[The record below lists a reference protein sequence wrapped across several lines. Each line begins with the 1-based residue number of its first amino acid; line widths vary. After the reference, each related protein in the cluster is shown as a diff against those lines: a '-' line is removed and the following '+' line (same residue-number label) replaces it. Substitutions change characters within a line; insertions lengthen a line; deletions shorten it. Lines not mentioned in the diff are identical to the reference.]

1 MQKVRVVQNSF
12 QFGEVSDSLIMRTDS
27 PVYGA
32 SAQTVQNLV
41 VTSEGA
47 LKKRHGLKH
56 IENRNISYQSAYPH
70 QSHLFPFLFDDNE
83 EYLVSIENAAIKIW
97 RLLSDGRL
105 DSVSYLTTDIDG
117 NALPFNMLYLNEYTT
132 AQYGDVMFICHPLF
146 APRTL
151 VRTSLT
157 SFEVDTFSFDER
169 ADSKETYQPYT
180 KFQAVGVYFDPS
192 ATAGSGITVQVYAN
206 TGTAD
211 EDGICETSSATTPSL
226 NGVLNPNF
234 PSGGPEFTIGK
245 QITVTSASNL
255 SARTFTIT
263 GTDNDGASITEDIT
277 GPNANTVYSTKLF
290 KTVTLITCD
299 AAVNPLTYTVGVS
312 TKEAV
317 TYFDVTGSK
326 TGNDY
331 LSSEHVGVTL
341 RYGQSEMDI
350 VSVQSSC
357 DATVDIVDELK
368 RRLTVL
374 NPLRTIDG
382 SSTVEVTMLNHGF
395 AGGESITIEDAAAT
409 GGINTGNINGART
422 VLSIIDEN
430 TFAFTAGG
438 SASSAEDGGGYVKIV
453 THAPVTEWDE
463 QSWSAVRGY
472 PAAVAFHE
480 NRLCFAGTLAEP
492 DTIWMSQIGSFFN
505 FDVGDAEDTDSIN
518 LVAATGNVHEIHYL
532 ISNRDLQVFTST
544 GELYVPTYL
553 NQAITPT
560 NAQIR
565 LQTPYG
571 TEHVQPVSID
581 GATIFVQKGGSTV
594 REFLY
599 TDAEDAYT
607 ASPVSTLAPHLID
620 NPQYLAVSHGAFG
633 LSDSYAALVL
643 GNGDLALF
651 SSNRS
656 EKRAAWTNF
665 TFNGRFSSV
674 AAIHDRLFAMVYYED
689 KLQLC
694 EFKDEV
700 FIDNWKSVTYN
711 PTIYSNFDASSMNG
725 VFVEFATTVPI
736 TITANNTLSVGDEI
750 YISGFTNQTLWSFAG
765 LDLVDLNGT
774 VQTITEAT
782 SSYFKFAY
790 QLGSA
795 LTSEGEVDSTPN
807 SEVEIFQNSIVDM
820 SQVYTSL
827 DDITFDVIYTENG
840 LEKHEPVTIT
850 GQSVN
855 SENIVIISNLG
866 ISGADVGS
874 EVYVGTKFDSKLVTN
889 PVDASLGNG
898 PATGEVRGITNVVL
912 DVKSTKSMKVNDRVA
927 LNSDFTGKKEVRLLG
942 YGRNPQVTVEQDD
955 PLSMQINGIVA
966 ELIV

>member
-32 SAQTVQNLV
+32 SAQTVQNMV

-56 IENRNISYQSAYPH
+56 IENRTISYQSAYPH
-70 QSHLFPFLFDDNE
+70 QSQLFPFLFDNNE
-83 EYLVSIENAAIKIW
+83 EYLISIEHAAIKIW
-97 RLLSDGRL
+97 RLLSGGTL
-105 DSVSYLTTDIDG
+105 DSVAYLTTDIDG
-117 NALPFNMLYLNEYTT
+117 NALPFNMSYLNEYTT

-180 KFQAVGVYFDPS
+180 KFQAVGVQLDPS
-192 ATAGSGITVQVYAN
+192 ATTGSGITVQVYAN

-211 EDGICETSSATTPSL
+211 EDGICQTSSATTPSL
-226 NGVLNPNF
+226 NGDLNPNF

-290 KTVTLITCD
+290 KTVTLVTCD

-326 TGNDY
+326 TGSDY

-422 VLSIIDEN
+422 VTSIIDEN
-430 TFAFTAGG
+430 TFTFTAGG

-620 NPQYLAVSHGAFG
+620 DPQYLAVSHGAFG

-665 TFNGRFSSV
+665 KFNGRFSSV

-689 KLQLC
+689 RLQLC

-700 FIDNWKSVTYN
+700 FIDNWKSVYYY
-711 PTIYSNFDASSMNG
+711 PA
-725 VFVEFATTVPI
+725 VFVGFS
-736 TITANNTLSVGDEI
+736 ITAIFVSGSSNVTLRFFQTNNLFETGDKA
-750 YISGFTNQTLWSFAG
+750 YFKDFVNDSFWSSIG
-765 LDLVDLNGT
+765 VDLEDLNGT
-774 VQTITEAT
+774 AKVIVGHDPTYIDVNYTMSSPSSSSAT
-782 SSYFKFAY
+782 LSLSNPS
-790 QLGSA
+790 G
-795 LTSEGEVDSTPN
+795 TPK
-807 SEVEIFQNSIVDM
+807 ILDGSIVDM
-820 SQVYTSL
+820 SQVYTGL
-827 DDITFDVIYTENG
+827 DDITFDVIYTEGG
-840 LEKHEPVTIT
+840 LEKHETVTIT
-850 GQSVN
+850 GQSTN
-855 SENIVIISNLG
+855 NDNIVIIPDLG
-866 ISGADVGS
+866 TSGPDLQTT
-874 EVYVGTKFDSKLVTN
+874 VYVGTKFDSKLVTN

-942 YGRNPQVTVEQDD
+942 YGRNPQVTIEQDD

>member
-70 QSHLFPFLFDDNE
+70 QSHLFPFLFDNNE
-83 EYLVSIENAAIKIW
+83 EYLVSVESQAIKIW

-105 DSVSYLTTDIDG
+105 DSVAYLTTDIDG

-146 APRTL
+146 VPRTL

-180 KFQAVGVYFDPS
+180 KFQAVGVHLDPS
-192 ATAGSGITVQVYAN
+192 ATTGSGITVQVYAN

-211 EDGICETSSATTPSL
+211 EDGICQTSSATTPSL
-226 NGVLNPNF
+226 NGDLNPNF

-290 KTVTLITCD
+290 KTVTLVTCD

-326 TGNDY
+326 TGSDY

-409 GGINTGNINGART
+409 GGINTGNLNGART
-422 VLSIIDEN
+422 VTSIIDEN
-430 TFAFTAGG
+430 TFTFTAGG

-571 TEHVQPVSID
+571 AEHVQPVSID
-581 GATIFVQKGGSTV
+581 GATIFVQNGGSTV

-620 NPQYLAVSHGAFG
+620 DPQYLAVSHGAFG

-656 EKRAAWTNF
+656 EKRAAWTKF

-689 KLQLC
+689 RLQLC
-694 EFKDEV
+694 EFTNEV

-711 PTIYSNFDASSMNG
+711 PTTYSGFD
-725 VFVEFATTVPI
+725 
-736 TITANNTLSVGDEI
+736 ITAIFVSGSTTARLQFNMSHTLNVADKIYFKDFSNDAGLSILGFDLEDLNNKTKIINNTDPSYIEVLVTLSSPSPSSGNTFITPFGSPEI
-750 YISGFTNQTLWSFAG
+750 LEDA
-765 LDLVDLNGT
+765 
-774 VQTITEAT
+774 
-782 SSYFKFAY
+782 
-790 QLGSA
+790 
-795 LTSEGEVDSTPN
+795 
-807 SEVEIFQNSIVDM
+807 IVDM
-820 SQVYTSL
+820 SQVYTGL
-827 DDITFDVIYTENG
+827 DDITFDVVYTEGG
-840 LEKHEPVTIT
+840 LEKYETVTIT
-850 GQSVN
+850 GQSTN
-855 SENIVIISNLG
+855 NDNIVVIPDLG
-866 ISGADVGS
+866 ISGPDLQTT
-874 EVYVGTKFDSKLVTN
+874 VYVGTKFDSKLVTN

-942 YGRNPQVTVEQDD
+942 YSRNPQVTIEQDD